1 MGEVWRARD
10 PRLGREVALKVL
22 QADVSHDEEWRR
34 RFEREARSA
43 ASLSHPHVCAVYDV
57 GREGTRDYLV
67 LELLEGET
75 LEARLERG
83 ALPYPEVLRLGA
95 QIAAALAAAHASGLI
110 HRDLKPGNVM
120 LVSAGVKLLDFGL
133 AKLVLEA
140 APSAGNTLGST
151 AGMGLTRH
159 GSLLGTVPYMSPE
172 QAAGKPVDARSDIF
186 ALGAVLYEMA
196 TGERAFPGQTS
207 AEVLSAIL
215 TRDPPAISKLR
226 PATPAGFDRLVA
238 GCLAKDPADRWDSA
252 HDLSIRLRTPEV
264 EVGPS
269 GEGASR
275 APRRRAVAAALFVG
289 VLLGAVGALLI
300 RSPAPTP
307 EPASPVHLL
316 QPPPTGTK
324 IFNVPETSSIAVS
337 PDGKR
342 IAFVAYR
349 SGLAR
354 SAWML
359 PEGRQVWVRNLSEPE
374 AHPVPFTED
383 ATSVFWSPDGTALG
397 FVVPGAMKRVNLDGA
412 IPVLIC
418 PMGPGALASWGPDGN
433 IVFTRLVEAALFQV
447 PAAGGE
453 PRPLFQPDRS
463 SGDTAYSWPVHL
475 PNGWLLF
482 LARRGDG
489 TYRLMMAKPGEP
501 PRPLMPVSSK
511 VQFTEPGLLVF
522 VRDGALLTQRFDLR
536 SQKLVGEPWAIAS
549 HVRNFASNASAEFA
563 TSAGGTLVWQPAD
576 SVGSLT
582 WFDRAGHSLGRLG
595 EDGSWRAVSISPDGE
610 SVACSRAR
618 PDTGVFDLWSFDIS
632 RGLATPIAPNR
643 FTENLPV
650 WHPSGAE
657 LVFTGAERGVPN
669 LRRLNLATGEVVE
682 LRPSGTFQIPRR
694 SAPMDAPWCSPS
706 GRGTASS
713 GPTRCRSG
721 PARSRS
727 ACHSRTPT
735 PGPCAARR
743 TDMTWRTSRARR
755 GAGSSTS
762 RATTTPAARCG
773 SRATAPCWPAGRE
786 EPRSSSTSRP
796 TGRSGPFRWPP
807 TGRSEPVFRHS
818 SSTLHRACPGWTLT
832 SHPMGSASW
841 RTSRR
846 STPTGYR
853 WRCWCTGPR
862 RRRPTEAR
870 SAPTEGDLAR
880 PLVTAVQASRLPPP

>member
-1 MGEVWRARD
+1 MELGPGARLGPYEILAHLGAGGMGEVWRARD

-275 APRRRAVAAALFVG
+275 APRRRVVAAVLFVG

-300 RSPAPTP
+300 RSPAPAP

-342 IAFVAYR
+342 IAFVAYQ

-463 SGDTAYSWPVHL
+463 SGDTAYSWPVYL

-489 TYRLMMAKPGEP
+489 TYRLMMARPGEP

-522 VRDGALLTQRFDLR
+522 VRDAALLAQRFDLR

-618 PDTGVFDLWSFDIS
+618 PDTGVFESLVL
-632 RGLATPIAPNR
+632 RHLAWPCHAHRSQPLHRELASVAP
-643 FTENLPV
+643 L
-650 WHPSGAE
+650 
-657 LVFTGAERGVPN
+657 
-669 LRRLNLATGEVVE
+669 
-682 LRPSGTFQIPRR
+682 
-694 SAPMDAPWCSPS
+694 
-706 GRGTASS
+706 
-713 GPTRCRSG
+713 
-721 PARSRS
+721 
-727 ACHSRTPT
+727 
-735 PGPCAARR
+735 
-743 TDMTWRTSRARR
+743 
-755 GAGSSTS
+755 
-762 RATTTPAARCG
+762 G
-773 SRATAPCWPAGRE
+773 SRAGVH
-786 EPRSSSTSRP
+786 RS
-796 TGRSGPFRWPP
+796 
-807 TGRSEPVFRHS
+807 
-818 SSTLHRACPGWTLT
+818 
-832 SHPMGSASW
+832 
-841 RTSRR
+841 
-846 STPTGYR
+846 
-853 WRCWCTGPR
+853 
-862 RRRPTEAR
+862 
-870 SAPTEGDLAR
+870 
-880 PLVTAVQASRLPPP
+880 